1 MAKKNKSQKQ
11 AQNQKQKQKQKQTG
25 NKSAAPKQ
33 PQSQKPK
40 EAPPAKVQPDK
51 AKAKRSR
58 TGCLLKLIIILLLLT
73 AAGLAGLHIY
83 SQMLMDDIVPERQD
97 EVSYFDD
104 RINVLVLGT
113 DTYDTEEGRSDS
125 IMVFNIDLENKL
137 VNALSIPRDSRV
149 SIPGY
154 RNKTKINHAYAY
166 GGIDLTRQTV
176 EELLGIPIDYYAV
189 TSFDGFEGIVDTLG
203 GIYVDVPIRMKTH
216 KGGGIDLQPG
226 YQLLD
231 GHQLLGFV
239 RYRGDAGGDI
249 ARAGRQQQALRLI
262 YQELIDPANITKLP
276 AVITQLMDMVSTDLT
291 YNELLA
297 LINHFKYVDLETA
310 FHSETLGGGS
320 QTIDGGSY
328 WLLDDEQMAD
338 AVQRLFF
345 ADPLAVDADAAGAAD
360 ENGEDAA

>member
-1 MAKKNKSQKQ
+1 MARKEKKENAARITDTQENKQQDK
-11 AQNQKQKQKQKQTG
+11 
-25 NKSAAPKQ
+25 
-33 PQSQKPK
+33 
-40 EAPPAKVQPDK
+40 PAK
-51 AKAKRSR
+51 SR
-58 TGCLLKLIIILLLLT
+58 KGRLLKLLVILLLLV
-73 AAGLAGLHIY
+73 AAVLAGLQIY
-83 SQMLMDDIVPERQD
+83 SQMLMKDIVPERTGEQ
-97 EVSYFDD
+97 SYFED
-104 RINVLVLGT
+104 RINILVLGT
-113 DTYDTEEGRSDS
+113 DTDDPEQGRSDS
-125 IMVFNIDLENKL
+125 IMVFNVDLANKM

-154 RNKTKINHAYAY
+154 KYKTKINHAYAY

-249 ARAGRQQQALRLI
+249 ARAGRQQMALKLI
-262 YQELIDPANITKLP
+262 YEELIDPANITKLP
-276 AVITQLMDMVSTDLT
+276 AVITQLMDMVSTDLD

-297 LINHFKYVDLETA
+297 LINHFKHVDLSTA

-320 QTIDGGSY
+320 QTIDGASY
-328 WLLDDEQMAD
+328 WLLDDEQMAE

-345 ADPLAVDADAAGAAD
+345 DEPTAVSADGGDGEADAGQ
-360 ENGEDAA
+360 